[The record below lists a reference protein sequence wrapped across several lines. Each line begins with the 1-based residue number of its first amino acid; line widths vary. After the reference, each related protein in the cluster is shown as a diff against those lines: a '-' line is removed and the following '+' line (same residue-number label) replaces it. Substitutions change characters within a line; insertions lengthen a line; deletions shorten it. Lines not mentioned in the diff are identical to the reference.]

1 VSDDP
6 RPRLDRDDD
15 DVEFGDTEDEDA
27 VDAEDDES
35 PDPA

>member
-1 VSDDP
+1 VSDAP
-6 RPRLDRDDD
+6 ESD